1 MNVLKLLKND
11 HDAVRSL
18 FARFEDT
25 GKNSLDKKQQ
35 LSDEIRRELLVHT
48 KAEEEIFYPGVKAV
62 DDEGRKLISEAVKE
76 HKDVDELLTE
86 IAKLKP
92 RDKAFGEKMEAL
104 MEMVDH
110 HVEVEEGRI
119 FQFAEENCPEDQL
132 ERMAEEIEARK
143 KILERQWA
151 A

>member
-1 MNVLKLLKND
+1 
-11 HDAVRSL
+11 
-18 FARFEDT
+18 
-25 GKNSLDKKQQ
+25 
-35 LSDEIRRELLVHT
+35 
-48 KAEEEIFYPGVKAV
+48 
-62 DDEGRKLISEAVKE
+62 
-76 HKDVDELLTE
+76 VDELLTE